1 MERLTG
7 DNVMNWMVVINDKKQ
22 YSVWPV
28 EYEIPLGWMAICR
41 TGTKEECLSHIAK
54 IWPEPTK

>member
-7 DNVMNWMVVINDKKQ
+7 SDAINWMVVINGKKQ

-28 EYEIPLGWMAICR
+28 AYEIPLGWMAIGR
-41 TGTKEECLSHIAK
+41 TGTKEACLSHIAK
-54 IWPEPTK
+54 IWPQPTK

>member
-7 DNVMNWMVVINDKKQ
+7 NDAMKWMIVMNGKKQ

-28 EYEIPLGWMAICR
+28 EYEIPMGWMAIGR
-41 TGTKEECLSHIAK
+41 TGTKEECLSYIAK